1 MFLLVFTCILLLF
14 GSYLLFFTCF
24 YPYIHTRYYAY
35 ILSEISLI
43 IIIIP
48 MESNNILKRFDHWFY
63 TCVCVEMVM
72 SEEKAKKAL
81 DTGVATEMFKQI
93 ALNRAQQDRI
103 NRLNHCIA
111 MSADHKTIASYE
123 DAVIYWLTMVQGIS
137 KAKIDDDY
145 IPTLRKVNKGF
156 YQSV

>member
-1 MFLLVFTCILLLF
+1 MFLLNICL
-14 GSYLLFFTCF
+14 YLIFLPYF
-24 YPYIHTRYYAY
+24 YPYIHTRYYAH
-35 ILSEISLI
+35 ILRKISLI

-72 SEEKAKKAL
+72 SEK
-81 DTGVATEMFKQI
+81 TEIK
-93 ALNRAQQDRI
+93 LNRAQQDRI

-111 MSADHKTIASYE
+111 MSADHKTIHDYE
-123 DAVIYWLTMVQGIS
+123 KAVTLWLTMVQGIS

-145 IPTLRKVNKGF
+145 IPTLRLINTQF
-156 YQSV
+156 YQSR

>member
-35 ILSEISLI
+35 ILREISLI

-63 TCVCVEMVM
+63 TCVCVEIVM
-72 SEEKAKKAL
+72 SEK
-81 DTGVATEMFKQI
+81 TEIK
-93 ALNRAQQDRI
+93 LNRAQQDRI